1 VRRIACLAVLA
12 CLLAVGLAAC
22 GSSGKKA
29 AAPSPYT
36 ALRLCLRQRGYAI
49 TPESATVRAT
59 APKRFEFETI
69 WNLLNPDLNA
79 RRIALALAI
88 SRSEAGA
95 QKAAVWTRDLN
106 KKLGKGVVHAPVK
119 RIGRVDVL
127 WTAEPRSD
135 EAKDVYRCVR
145 SSAFA

>member
-1 VRRIACLAVLA
+1 MLRVACLAVLA
-12 CLLAVGLAAC
+12 CLLAAGLVGC

-29 AAPSPYT
+29 APSPLT
-36 ALRLCLRQRGYAI
+36 ALRLCLRQHGYAI

-59 APKRFEFETI
+59 APKRFEFITI

-95 QKAAVWTRDLN
+95 QRAAVWTRHLN
-106 KKLGKGVVHAPVK
+106 KKLGKGVVRAPVM
-119 RIGRVDVL
+119 RIGRADIL
-127 WTAEPRSD
+127 WTAQPSSP
-135 EAKDVYRCVR
+135 EAKDVYGCVR

>member
-1 VRRIACLAVLA
+1 
-12 CLLAVGLAAC
+12 LLAAGLAAC
-22 GSSGKKA
+22 GSSGKKPPA
-29 AAPSPYT
+29 TPSPFT
-36 ALRLCLRQRGYAI
+36 ALRVCLRQHGYGI

-59 APKRFEFETI
+59 APRRFEFVTI

-95 QKAAVWTRDLN
+95 QRGAVWTRDLN
-106 KKLGKGVVHAPVK
+106 KKLGKGVVSAPVK

-127 WTAEPRSD
+127 WTAQPGSA
-135 EAKDVYRCVR
+135 EAKDVYGCVR